1 MNEHGVEIREFHSGD
16 EADVLALAPRL
27 TEGVASWRDR
37 DDVRQAV
44 VAWVRES
51 IDRSADGDR
60 ALFVAEQAGT
70 VVGFVSV
77 GEREHFAGEVDGY
90 VGELVVA
97 TDEAG
102 HGIGRLLMG
111 RAEDWARKRGVKH
124 LTLETGAANAQARAF
139 YESLGFV
146 EEDVRLTRRLG
157 DWPLP

>member
-1 MNEHGVEIREFHSGD
+1 MDIRDFHSGD

-27 TEGVASWRDR
+27 TEGVAPWRDP
-37 DDVRQAV
+37 DDVRRAV

-51 IDRSADGDR
+51 IDRSADSDR
-60 ALFVAEQAGT
+60 ALFVAEQSGA

-90 VGELVVA
+90 VGELVVSY
-97 TDEAG
+97 DRAG
-102 HGIGRLLMG
+102 HGVGRLLMG
-111 RAEDWARKRGVKH
+111 RAEDWARDRGVKH

-139 YESLGFV
+139 YESLGFA
-146 EEDVRLTRRLG
+146 EEDVRLTRRLS